1 MAVPEVDSL
10 VTSTLTERLQRMNQT
25 DLPRLAT
32 MDRSALRVL
41 KKKVPVT
48 EAPPAVVAGEG

>member
-1 MAVPEVDSL
+1 
-10 VTSTLTERLQRMNQT
+10 MNQP

-41 KKKVPVT
+41 KKKILVADPQ
-48 EAPPAVVAGEG
+48 PAAVAGEG